1 MTGEA
6 HCVSVP
12 QNCRQTVLTNL
23 GFGRFWQR
31 ISELRTFFF
40 MIICIF
46 IDAKYSSKW
55 KYIKYGKNQYI
66 FLWLQPQIAWLRP
79 QIDIDFSIFWPVCHL
94 KFFVL
99 YNLPLSIVIKFGR
112 TVRRQFGKEVPNM
125 FEVRRFG
132 NPQGRSR
139 PNTSLEFAWKE

>member
-1 MTGEA
+1 MKLGEVVVG
-6 HCVSVP
+6 HDRHVGSP
-12 QNCRQTVLTNL
+12 NCQPNCSDKPWVRSVLTKNFRTSNIFL
-23 GFGRFWQR
+23 
-31 ISELRTFFF
+31 TFFF

-112 TVRRQFGKEVPNM
+112 TVHRQFGKEVPNM

-132 NPQGRSR
+132 IHK
-139 PNTSLEFAWKE
+139 F